1 MARDTLQPVGP
12 AAQSGGGN
20 RLLMRRYRYDAS
32 GQLTDIN
39 DINDTRRGQLAYR
52 YDPVGRLLEAQ
63 SRLGHE
69 TFAFDPASNLID
81 PAEQREADRQHMPRI
96 KALDNLL
103 KQYADTHY

>member
-32 GQLTDIN
+32 GQLT